1 MATMV
6 PFNDFCTY
14 FLRLV
19 TLMCSKL
26 KMEMKMGVSYK
37 GQWRGKIFDK
47 KGVVGKLVYKVN

>member
-6 PFNDFCTY
+6 PFNDFFTY
-14 FLRLV
+14 FIWLV

-26 KMEMKMGVSYK
+26 KMEMKMGVNCK

-47 KGVVGKLVYKVN
+47 KGVVFI